1 MISWKVPGH
10 DGQLMLQAR
19 LAQAFAL
26 SDHLDSDRPARFMC
40 GVCRR
45 KETLVGLK
53 EHLSS
58 A

>member
-1 MISWKVPGH
+1 
-10 DGQLMLQAR
+10 MLQAR
-19 LAQAFAL
+19 LAQALAA
-26 SDHLDSDRPARFMC
+26 SDCLNSVPRFMC